1 MNEPDIR
8 PPAKV
13 MPVATLRR
21 VWEQAHGTPPPP
33 GLGRELLTRGISWKA
48 QEQLHGGLPP
58 ALRRELARLADQL
71 ERSGDLDVERQLSL
85 KTGTRLVREWHGR
98 TCHVTVLEQGF
109 LFEDRRYAS
118 LTQIARDVTGT
129 NWSGPRFFG
138 LRQRS
143 RIPSGGAQAN
153 VQSAS

>member
-1 MNEPDIR
+1 MNDPDT
-8 PPAKV
+8 PPPTKV
-13 MPVATLRR
+13 TPIAALRR
-21 VWEQAHGTPPPP
+21 VWEQAHGVPPPP
-33 GLGRELLTRGISWKA
+33 GLGRELLSRGISWKA

-58 ALRRELARLADQL
+58 ALKRELARLADQL

-98 TCHVTVLEQGF
+98 SCHVTVLEHGF
-109 LFEDRRYAS
+109 LFEDRRYVS

-143 RIPSGGAQAN
+143 RTPSAGAQAD

>member
-1 MNEPDIR
+1 MSNHENTPV
-8 PPAKV
+8 PASPSV
-13 MPVATLRR
+13 GTLRR
-21 VWEQAHGTPPPP
+21 LWEQAHGTPPPP
-33 GLGRELLTRGISWKA
+33 GLGRELLTRAISWKE
-48 QEQLHGGLPP
+48 QEQRHGGLAP
-58 ALRRELARLADQL
+58 ALKRELSRLADQL

-98 TCHVTVLEQGF
+98 TRHVTVLEQGF

-118 LTQIARDVTGT
+118 LTQIARDVTGAH
-129 NWSGPRFFG
+129 WSGPRFFG

-143 RIPSGGAQAN
+143 RIPDAGAQAD